1 MGGFVTLD
9 FDKWSVSTT
18 DGFRI
23 TFSVLDI
30 VVVAVLIVVLENRS
44 VVENELCN

>member
-9 FDKWSVSTT
+9 FDKLSVSTT

-23 TFSVLDI
+23 TLSVLI
-30 VVVAVLIVVLENRS
+30 VVVVVVLIVVLENRS
-44 VVENELCN
+44 VVENELFN